1 MNAITETLKNSQ
13 RKNVIMKE
21 VHHITNSEKK
31 LLNIIGKNPEI
42 SVKELLNYT
51 EYKWVSTVTRKL
63 KRLKEQNIL
72 FGPFYFIDFG
82 KLSRNPLH
90 KPYCVLELNES
101 YETVI
106 SYLKL
111 IEPLTWV
118 FPVLSHKRIL
128 NAIFLSSD
136 NEEMRNLFE
145 LLKDCNIL
153 SDYTIYVRCHDNII
167 ENPNLFGDPNPLLT
181 GLLNPCDCPDM
192 SPGQYETEWNE
203 CDIQILPYFQ
213 RGVQL
218 IEILRAE
225 KKMNNSWTYKQV
237 RYSREK
243 MVNNRL
249 IKKNYVVSPFQC
261 SQCADFQL
269 FLQSDDITM
278 TRRILCNFAR
288 GERVYKE
295 YALCDE
301 GGIMFCAS
309 HPRFVADLMDKLDQV
324 DHIRKKEIYQL
335 RSTSRKYNFGQL
347 PQLKYYDF
355 DKQTLEYPYHLY
367 REKIKEKLENER

>member
-1 MNAITETLKNSQ
+1 
-13 RKNVIMKE
+13 MKE

-31 LLNIIGKNPEI
+31 LLNIIGRNPEI
-42 SVKELLNYT
+42 SAKELLNYT

-63 KRLKEQNIL
+63 KRLKEQRIL
-72 FGPFYFIDFG
+72 FGPFYYIDFG
-82 KLSRNPLH
+82 KLSRNHLH
-90 KPYCVLELNES
+90 KLYCVLELDES
-101 YETVI
+101 YEKAI

-128 NAIFLSSD
+128 NVVFLSSND
-136 NEEMRNLFE
+136 AEMRNLFE

-153 SDYTIYVRCHDNII
+153 SDYAIHVRLHKSII
-167 ENPNLFGDPNPLLT
+167 ANPNLFGDPNPPLT

-192 SPGQYETEWNE
+192 SPGQYDTEWNE

-213 RGVQL
+213 RGSQL
-218 IEILRAE
+218 IEILRE
-225 KKMNNSWTYKQV
+225 ERKSDRTWTYKQV

-243 MVNNRL
+243 MVNNGL
-249 IKKNYVVSPFQC
+249 IKKNCIVSPYQC
-261 SQCADFQL
+261 NQCADFQL
-269 FLQSDDITM
+269 FLKSDDVTV
-278 TRRILCNFAR
+278 TKRILCNFAE
-288 GERVYKE
+288 GERVYRE
-295 YALCDE
+295 YALCED

-309 HPRFVADLMDKLDQV
+309 HPHFVTDLMEKLDQV
-324 DHIRKKEIYQL
+324 DQIKEKEIYQL
-335 RSTSRKYNFGQL
+335 RSASRKYNFGQL

-355 DKQTLEYPYHLY
+355 DEQTLEYPYHLY